1 MRLYP
6 PPCHFVKNYL
16 SLFTSY
22 VPFFIVH
29 FLVFCSLCVTGFF
42 LYVTFLFSMYKKK
55 TLMNK
60 AEFFTVSLIGVL
72 YRYQNSSRLISFS
85 DPFPRS
91 PRGIAGKEWVYG
103 AYSPRLSLRD
113 WEFQPPKKTSLIAS
127 LVCLSYYLGIRS
139 FDFTLVYDSKGI
151 EGEGESHVIIFGCE
165 VAPFEF
171 EKEGI
176 FCVFDFLR
184 LVVIAFL
191 SGCRKRRDGIE
202 MKKEEMSV
210 ESRTAFILF
219 FLFLMM
225 MVFLFF
231 VVSND

>member
-60 AEFFTVSLIGVL
+60 TEFFTVSLIGVL

-103 AYSPRLSLRD
+103 AYSPDYHLGMG
-113 WEFQPPKKTSLIAS
+113 EFQPPKKTSLS
-127 LVCLSYYLGIRS
+127 SQSCLSFLLSLGIRS

-151 EGEGESHVIIFGCE
+151 EGEGESDVIIFGSE

-171 EKEGI
+171 EEEGI
-176 FCVFDFLR
+176 LCRFDFLC
-184 LVVIAFL
+184 LIVIAFL
-191 SGCRKRRDGIE
+191 SGCRE
-202 MKKEEMSV
+202 
-210 ESRTAFILF
+210 
-219 FLFLMM
+219 
-225 MVFLFF
+225 
-231 VVSND
+231 